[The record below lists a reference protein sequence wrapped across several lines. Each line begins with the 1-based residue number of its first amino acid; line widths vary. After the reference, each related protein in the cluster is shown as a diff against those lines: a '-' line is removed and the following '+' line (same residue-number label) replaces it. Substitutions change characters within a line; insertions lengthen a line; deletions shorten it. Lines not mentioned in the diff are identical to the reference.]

1 MRVFMSLELNIIDGN
16 YKFSGRSLSPSI
28 EKNSLLKMNIL
39 KISIKTNKN
48 YIQIKLT
55 YKYNKQYLWERWE
68 LKPAPQKWIS
78 LIKRK
83 ELM

>member
-1 MRVFMSLELNIIDGN
+1 MSLELNIIDGK

-48 YIQIKLT
+48 YI
-55 YKYNKQYLWERWE
+55 
-68 LKPAPQKWIS
+68 
-78 LIKRK
+78 
-83 ELM
+83 